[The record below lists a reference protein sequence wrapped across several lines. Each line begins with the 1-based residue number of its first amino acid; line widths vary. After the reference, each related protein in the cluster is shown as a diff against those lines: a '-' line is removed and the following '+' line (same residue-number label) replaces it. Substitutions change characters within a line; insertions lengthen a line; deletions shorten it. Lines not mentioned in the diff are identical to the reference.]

1 MEGLFLGGSLLAAFV
16 AGTVALFAPCCIVVM
31 FPAFLAAS
39 IRNHRW
45 RLVPLAFVFAAGV
58 AMVLVPV
65 TLGLSLL
72 TESLLRY
79 HTAVYGLGALLL
91 LALAVVSLSGGN
103 WSLPFLRGSPD
114 ISRTDSAGVFAL
126 GVFSGA
132 ASACCAPV
140 LAGVLTLS
148 AVSPGVAAGVGIGM
162 AYVFGM
168 VFPLVILTLLWDR
181 LGPDRVQFGS
191 KPVAFNVGSLRV
203 ATTTAGLAAAA
214 MFLVMAVVLA
224 VVAVT
229 GSSLAPAFG
238 ASLGTGIE
246 GFLTPLLDG
255 LAWIPDPVIGVFLI
269 AIAVAAI
276 ALSTRRRNRRLENEE
291 PEERSCHDQDHPAAT
306 RQ

>member
-1 MEGLFLGGSLLAAFV
+1 MLAAFA

-39 IRNHRW
+39 VRNHRW
-45 RLVPLAFVFAAGV
+45 RLVPLTFVFAVGV
-58 AMVLVPV
+58 ATVLVPV

-91 LALAVVSLSGGN
+91 LALAVVSLSGRA

-114 ISRTDSAGVFAL
+114 ISRTDSAGVYAL

-148 AVSPGVAAGVGIGM
+148 AVSPGIAAGVGIGL

-181 LGPDRVQFGS
+181 LGPDRVQLGSRQVSFGMG
-191 KPVAFNVGSLRV
+191 PVRV
-203 ATTTAGLAAAA
+203 TTTTAGLAAAA

-229 GSSLAPAFG
+229 GSSLAPNFT

-246 GFLTPLLDG
+246 GVLTPLLDS
-255 LAWIPDPVIGVFLI
+255 LAWIPDPVIGVLLI
-269 AIAVAAI
+269 AVAVAAI
-276 ALSTRRRNRRLENEE
+276 ALSTRRRKVDLENEE
-291 PEERSCHDQDHPAAT
+291 QDERSCHDQDQPAAT
-306 RQ
+306 RE